1 MVVENKENI
10 SITENTASIIQKKR
24 PNIDHLMKRMM
35 IERRKEQKKNFL
47 LISVVSL
54 TVVAVM
60 SFSLY
65 S

>member
-1 MVVENKENI
+1 M
-10 SITENTASIIQKKR
+10 SENTASIIQKKR